1 MPTRRRYSSVEGCCI
16 CGTNSS
22 TVPFIPHEK
31 VSHSEKSLDDIF
43 RNCFKLC
50 EERKGEWCMSCKD
63 IAKKWLKSTKTRRK
77 IMNFKQVVD
86 SKRRHKSRRLSRST
100 HIEGFEKAENGKD
113 DEATEEQNDESE
125 VKEEYIEAENGKDF
139 ESAVEGHYNS
149 EVINEQD
156 VMAPVIQDA
165 LSEDENEEEVDDIA
179 DLQQSPP
186 IAFDS
191 PFDNS
196 ALPDDHPINKM
207 HTATTGTQT
216 TFLFPALTSPQANA
230 NKLPFIDLSKWR
242 QEEICC
248 GTIFRGPNGE
258 VLVDPKWLQ
267 PSCSMCN
274 RSTQL
279 PTPVETGKS
288 EEISVFDEKLSSLC
302 S

>member
-1 MPTRRRYSSVEGCCI
+1 
-16 CGTNSS
+16 
-22 TVPFIPHEK
+22 
-31 VSHSEKSLDDIF
+31 
-43 RNCFKLC
+43 
-50 EERKGEWCMSCKD
+50 
-63 IAKKWLKSTKTRRK
+63 
-77 IMNFKQVVD
+77 
-86 SKRRHKSRRLSRST
+86 
-100 HIEGFEKAENGKD
+100 
-113 DEATEEQNDESE
+113 
-125 VKEEYIEAENGKDF
+125 
-139 ESAVEGHYNS
+139 
-149 EVINEQD
+149 
-156 VMAPVIQDA
+156 MAPVIQDA